1 MLRYKV
7 KLNEPKGYNEIKCD
21 ELYLSPDMSFISGV
35 TNYDY
40 ELVDGQHLK
49 IEFNENNI
57 FHDVIVKIENVTRKG
72 YVIFN
77 QEFTLEIYKEYKG
90 FYHIDG
96 KYYFCGK
103 DESQIDVMGKTYTIT
118 DNKIKINVVYWV
130 EDDKVIIGDNAYKV
144 EIQLDK
150 DGNEVIGHYISMKGG
165 KQLPISN
172 CKKEFWK
179 KVTKFYI
186 RKRGYHYNLHYM

>member
-57 FHDVIVKIENVTRKG
+57 FHDVVVKIENVTRKG

-103 DESQIDVMGKTYTIT
+103 DESQIDVMGKTYPIT
-118 DNKIKINVVYWV
+118 DNKIKINVVFH
-130 EDDKVIIGDNAYKV
+130 KNIGNTCGIHSTHSAT
-144 EIQLDK
+144 
-150 DGNEVIGHYISMKGG
+150 
-165 KQLPISN
+165 
-172 CKKEFWK
+172 F
-179 KVTKFYI
+179 
-186 RKRGYHYNLHYM
+186 